1 MSMAAAAT
9 STGGTSSV
17 KPFSSPFQSQHN
29 SPHSSPAVIDLNNF
43 NISTSRNNKENI
55 QHNHQVQQVTSTQQL
70 PQPPPPPPTSSSSHS
85 SQQTQ
90 NQNKELPIF
99 KPDLFFNDTGLF
111 TVYCFIK
118 NFIG

>member
-1 MSMAAAAT
+1 MKMAAAAT

-29 SPHSSPAVIDLNNF
+29 SPHSSPVVIDLNNF

-55 QHNHQVQQVTSTQQL
+55 QHNHQVQPVTSTQQ
-70 PQPPPPPPTSSSSHS
+70 QPPPPQSSSSHS
-85 SQQTQ
+85 TQQTL
-90 NQNKELPIF
+90 NKGLPIF